1 MSPLNLLFD
10 NGLGLSAP
18 QASPTE
24 AREGAP
30 MKRIALIA
38 ILVLTFA
45 VALVL
50 VIGTA
55 GDQEIA
61 SIDIRRPTTIL
72 SLVASRLH
80 AIPSYVRELIDGATA
95 GFRETI
101 GKHESPKKSLER

>member
-1 MSPLNLLFD
+1 
-10 NGLGLSAP
+10 
-18 QASPTE
+18 
-24 AREGAP
+24 

-61 SIDIRRPTTIL
+61 SVDIRRPTTIL

>member
-1 MSPLNLLFD
+1 
-10 NGLGLSAP
+10 
-18 QASPTE
+18 
-24 AREGAP
+24 

-38 ILVLTFA
+38 ILVLTLA
-45 VALVL
+45 VGL

-61 SIDIRRPTTIL
+61 SVDIRRPTTIL
-72 SLVASRLH
+72 SLVAGRLH
-80 AIPSYVRELIDGATA
+80 AVPSYVRELIDGATA